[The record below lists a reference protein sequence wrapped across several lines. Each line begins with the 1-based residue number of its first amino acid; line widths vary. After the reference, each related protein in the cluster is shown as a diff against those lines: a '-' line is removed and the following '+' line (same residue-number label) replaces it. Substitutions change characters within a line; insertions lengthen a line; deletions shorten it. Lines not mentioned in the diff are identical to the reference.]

1 MNLYSETSDKED
13 DTPAGLSNIL
23 PSQETSQINAFDSQ
37 VLNSFAQ
44 ADDIKF
50 KALNYSLSVESDEG
64 SQKNV
69 PI

>member
-1 MNLYSETSDKED
+1 MNLFTETSKEED
-13 DTPAGLSNIL
+13 NTPAQVPLQ
-23 PSQETSQINAFDSQ
+23 SQETSPLNAFESQ
-37 VLNSFAQ
+37 VLNSFAK